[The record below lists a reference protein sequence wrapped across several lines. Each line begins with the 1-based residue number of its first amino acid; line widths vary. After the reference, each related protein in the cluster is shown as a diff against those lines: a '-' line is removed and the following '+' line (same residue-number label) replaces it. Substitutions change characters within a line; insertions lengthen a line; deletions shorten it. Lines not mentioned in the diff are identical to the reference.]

1 MYLAVCLSSPL
12 NPAVKVAVIV
22 IVRTPLINFDCP
34 APTHTHIYI
43 YTLAYTYTYL
53 GVFSRLSNG
62 KNAAKQIHTD
72 TLCHFSI

>member
-34 APTHTHIYI
+34 APTHTHIY
-43 YTLAYTYTYL
+43 TLL
-53 GVFSRLSNG
+53 
-62 KNAAKQIHTD
+62 HTL
-72 TLCHFSI
+72 TPT